1 MSKAYL
7 LRPDLPEEG
16 VERKP
21 RPGEV
26 PGQLSEQ
33 LQANADDAGL
43 VNMKRPKRTPNS
55 LKALQ
60 SVQYAKE
67 HGKGIELR
75 DAFYLAYWEEG
86 KNVGHLDVIRELAEA
101 QGIEWEPLEQAL
113 AESRY
118 LDAVLGE
125 YEEAKER
132 YGA

>member
-26 PGQLSEQ
+26 PGQLSEH

-67 HGKGIELR
+67 HGKGIEQDHARAAHWYTQAAEQGNMQAQFNLG
-75 DAFYLAYWEEG
+75 YAYSEG
-86 KNVGHLDVIRELAEA
+86 EGGVS
-101 QGIEWEPLEQAL
+101 W
-113 AESRY
+113 S
-118 LDAVLGE
+118 
-125 YEEAKER
+125 
-132 YGA
+132 